1 MNIPDA
7 PATLVPLLR
16 RLFYEAD
23 TGISQHAH
31 TPQPDV
37 WYAGHGRYG
46 DFGPY
51 ASAEDAVVGL
61 VVNLWERLDEVRQER
76 DLLEMM
82 RDTLRAELRAAH
94 NELQRVGT
102 ELVWRGGGGG
112 GTPPTAPSEDRPARG
127 DDTRS

>member
-7 PATLVPLLR
+7 PAALAPLLR
-16 RLFYEAD
+16 RLFYEAN

-31 TPQPDV
+31 DPQPNV

-61 VVNLWERLDEVRQER
+61 VANLWAQLEDVRQQR
-76 DLLEMM
+76 DLLETM
-82 RDTLRAELRAAH
+82 RDSLRAELRAAH
-94 NELQRVGT
+94 DELHRVGT
-102 ELVWRGGGGG
+102 ELMRRGGGGA
-112 GTPPTAPSEDRPARG
+112 GTPPAPNQS
-127 DDTRS
+127 

>member
-7 PATLVPLLR
+7 PAALVPLLR
-16 RLFYEAD
+16 RLFDEAN

-31 TPQPDV
+31 APRPDV

-61 VVNLWERLDEVRQER
+61 VVNLWERLEEVRQER
-76 DLLEMM
+76 DLLEAM
-82 RDTLRAELRAAH
+82 RDSLRAELRAAH
-94 NELQRVGT
+94 DELQRVGV
-102 ELVWRGGGGG
+102 ELVRRGGGRG
-112 GTPPTAPSEDRPARG
+112 GTPPNAS
-127 DDTRS
+127 S